1 MKREVKVGD
10 WVSWEHSSNGPY
22 RVTIVNEKN
31 DWFQVDR
38 KGGLVRWFLSSSPHL
53 IFHDP
58 PNPGTKSFSTGAQR
72 SDDTGKPRPDL
83 IPGSCMLRI
92 GEHFRKG
99 AEQYGERNYQ
109 KGIPQSR
116 HLASLCRH
124 LEQYKRGDTDEDH
137 LAAFIT
143 NGIFMMFNE
152 ANFPDNPEIM
162 DLKPERDA

>member
-1 MKREVKVGD
+1 MPEQDLARVAPVVEVVAGAGGATIRKCRRVGGCEITADHRLGRFVKRPRTPEQHIPLVGA
-10 WVSWEHSSNGPY
+10 NQ
-22 RVTIVNEKN
+22 R
-31 DWFQVDR
+31 R
-38 KGGLVRWFLSSSPHL
+38 L
-53 IFHDP
+53 
-58 PNPGTKSFSTGAQR
+58 AQIAL
-72 SDDTGKPRPDL
+72 DDTGKPRPDL

>member
-1 MKREVKVGD
+1 MNK
-10 WVSWEHSSNGPY
+10 
-22 RVTIVNEKN
+22 KN
-31 DWFQVDR
+31 D
-38 KGGLVRWFLSSSPHL
+38 G
-53 IFHDP
+53 DP
-58 PNPGTKSFSTGAQR
+58 PNPGTTSSSPAAQR
-72 SDDTGKPRPDL
+72 SAHTGKHSHAL
-83 IPGSCMLRI
+83 IPGSCMLRM
-92 GEHFRKG
+92 GKHFRKG
-99 AEQYGERNYQ
+99 AGQYGERNYQ
-109 KGIPQSR
+109 RGIPHAR